1 MTTASILLQGFIL
14 KAGFDYNAYENWLD
28 MEYYFHRMRY
38 GFSTFNQQLN
48 SYRIYNA
55 NPYFG
60 EAPVIAS
67 GQNTMG

>member
-1 MTTASILLQGFIL
+1 MVSVLL
-14 KAGFDYNAYENWLD
+14 
-28 MEYYFHRMRY
+28 
-38 GFSTFNQQLN
+38 NQQLN